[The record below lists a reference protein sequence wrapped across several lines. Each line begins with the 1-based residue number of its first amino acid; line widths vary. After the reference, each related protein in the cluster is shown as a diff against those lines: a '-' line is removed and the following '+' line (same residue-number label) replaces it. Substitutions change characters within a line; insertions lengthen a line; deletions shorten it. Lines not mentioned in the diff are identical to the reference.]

1 MFINKLNPIEANYKI
16 TNVSSTNV
24 PLPRTPNNE
33 LVSDVV
39 SSNIQTVS
47 NIAQHY
53 DVTNISPKEMAEMSQ
68 QLFDSGNIT
77 LKQHSML
84 SFQPEL
90 NPSYNSTIGKMT
102 DTIAQPD
109 VPRNFLGE
117 WKDLLEHQ
125 MNNGYPEHIIQNT
138 KEVVSILDNLNA
150 LRSSLLS

>member
-1 MFINKLNPIEANYKI
+1 MHINQLNTIETKAI
-16 TNVSSTNV
+16 TNISRSTGALHQTAENNV
-24 PLPRTPNNE
+24 
-33 LVSDVV
+33 VSDVV
-39 SSNIQTVS
+39 SCNIKTVS
-47 NIAQHY
+47 SIAQNY

-90 NPSYNSTIGKMT
+90 NPSYSSTIGKMT
-102 DTIAQPD
+102 NKIGQPD

-125 MNNGYPEHIIQNT
+125 IKNGYPEHIIQNT
-138 KEVVSILDNLNA
+138 KEVVFILDNFKT
-150 LRSSLLS
+150 LRSSLVS